1 MAIYTLHEG
10 LLDNIKDMY
19 KRKALEDEEV
29 RKAKEMIKQHNAE
42 KRARQKSRQTS
53 TPAKNNE
60 NKPAFSKEQH
70 DQALELFINLLKK
83 HFPKII
89 ALAKKELNKHPAW
102 KQHCKYATLDF
113 DDIYI
118 ADSKFY
124 FNILELDLWDA
135 YPEEARTV
143 AHMDHPESEGFFKA
157 FERSDAVIN
166 AYFATNDLPFK
177 LEPTGDWDDIA
188 EGIAVSIATLVRLA
202 SVQESTIFDNVTF
215 LDEGAAALAAF
226 IGLSSVL
233 IFEPIISKKIDQ
245 MSIKLAFKSYANK
258 NKDVKNLHKQIK
270 SVSKININ
278 KLISSV
284 NMNEDNIRVIK
295 SKAITA
301 YAIYDKNNNIVA
313 YALFTRSS
321 NNYVFDICDNRYGNS
336 KELKTY
342 IKALFEFEAN
352 VYGSGLKE
360 LLNTDADHRVGMG
373 KIYKDKDEP
382 DSLNISRQEYSE
394 ICSKMTDIS
403 NKLVTVAKS
412 CISKYSEYYSDPNVG
427 TSDNFKTNTRNKFTP
442 AIGCEILSDLDNNT
456 YVEDDTVYN
465 IADKFEQALEGMG
478 FDTYSDT
485 EDSTYI
491 GVFDNKKYPG
501 IDISVD
507 IDFHLNI
514 WYQVKYARPIVIK

>member
-10 LLDNIKDMY
+10 LFDIVKDMY

-83 HFPKII
+83 HFSKII

-102 KQHCKYATLDF
+102 RQHCKYATLDC

-118 ADSKFY
+118 ADNKFY

-157 FERSDAVIN
+157 FEKSDAVIN

-188 EGIAVSIATLVRLA
+188 EGIAVPIATLVRLA

-215 LDEGAAALAAF
+215 LDEGAAALAAI

-233 IFEPIISKKIDQ
+233 IFAATIPKQIDKV
-245 MSIKLAFKSYANK
+245 SIKLAFKSYANK
-258 NKDVKNLHKQIK
+258 NKEVRELSKN
-270 SVSKININ
+270 
-278 KLISSV
+278 
-284 NMNEDNIRVIK
+284 
-295 SKAITA
+295 
-301 YAIYDKNNNIVA
+301 
-313 YALFTRSS
+313 
-321 NNYVFDICDNRYGNS
+321 
-336 KELKTY
+336 KT
-342 IKALFEFEAN
+342 
-352 VYGSGLKE
+352 
-360 LLNTDADHRVGMG
+360 
-373 KIYKDKDEP
+373 
-382 DSLNISRQEYSE
+382 
-394 ICSKMTDIS
+394 
-403 NKLVTVAKS
+403 
-412 CISKYSEYYSDPNVG
+412 
-427 TSDNFKTNTRNKFTP
+427 
-442 AIGCEILSDLDNNT
+442 
-456 YVEDDTVYN
+456 
-465 IADKFEQALEGMG
+465 
-478 FDTYSDT
+478 
-485 EDSTYI
+485 
-491 GVFDNKKYPG
+491 
-501 IDISVD
+501 
-507 IDFHLNI
+507 
-514 WYQVKYARPIVIK
+514 